1 MKTLFL
7 INPGSGRKRNTGK
20 TIQIIGEVYQ
30 EAGIPFEA
38 RLIDFSCLNLTLE
51 NAIREGVKNIFAV
64 GGDGTVNA
72 IGTRLIHREVNFGV
86 IPKGS
91 GNGYARNL
99 GFSTHTRLAIGQSLD
114 AFSIKVDTGRFN
126 DRPFLNV
133 AGVGLDAE
141 VAWHFSMGKSRGF
154 VPYAK
159 SSADRLLAY
168 QPEDYSVTID
178 GNPHVFHN
186 IMGIAIA
193 NGTQW
198 GYDAK
203 ISPEAKI
210 TDGMLD
216 IIVVHKF
223 PLLKAGLIVGK
234 LFSGQLRDSRYV
246 EVFKGRHIFISR
258 AHAGPAQIDGEPI
271 DAAAEIEVQIV
282 DKSLNV
288 LLPNTLTEKKIISL

>member
-7 INPGSGRKRNTGK
+7 INPGSGRKRNSEK
-20 TIQIIGEVYQ
+20 TSQLIHDVYSQAGASFETQIID
-30 EAGIPFEA
+30 FE
-38 RLIDFSCLNLTLE
+38 NLDKTLE
-51 NAIREGVKNIFAV
+51 TAIRKGFDHIFAV

-72 IGTRLIHREVNFGV
+72 VGAKLIHKPVNFGV

-99 GFSTHTRLAIGQSLD
+99 GFSTNTRLAIEQSLY
-114 AFSIKVDTGRFN
+114 ATPIRVDTGLFN
-126 DRPFLNV
+126 EQIFLNV
-133 AGVGLDAE
+133 AGVGLEAE
-141 VAWHFSMGKSRGF
+141 VAKHFSLGKNRGF

-159 SSADRLLAY
+159 SSAHRLFAY
-168 QPEDYSVTID
+168 QPEDYTLSID
-178 GNPHVFHN
+178 GKIQVFHK

-203 ISPEAKI
+203 ISPDARI

-216 IIVVHKF
+216 LIIIHKF

-234 LFSGQLRDSRYV
+234 LFSGQFQDSRYV
-246 EVFKGRHIFISR
+246 EIYKARTIEITR
-258 AHAGPAQIDGEPI
+258 ANAGPAQIDGEPVEAGRNI
-271 DAAAEIEVQIV
+271 SIRIV

-288 LLPNTLTEKKIISL
+288 LLPNTLTEKKIDSL